1 MLSILAAILLLG
13 ILITM
18 HELGHFLA
26 ARACGIAVREY
37 SIGFGPQ
44 LFHRTGKS
52 GTEFSIRLIPMGG
65 YCAFYGEDTTD
76 EESLADPRAFAKQPV
91 WKRMITVLMGPGMN
105 FILAF
110 AVLFFYV
117 WIGGMASTVPVIG
130 AVEEG
135 TPAMEAGLQVGDQV
149 LEINGVQLIDMPLE
163 TFTQATAQYQDGG
176 SPLRL
181 SILRGSENLELQL
194 TPFYD
199 EALGRFRLGISVS
212 TGTRTAVDADGR
224 VHVIT
229 RRARLTD
236 AASIAWNNC
245 VYAGTTMITALKNLV
260 TRGEGLDQTS
270 GPVGIVSMVS
280 SEVRTGGLDAF
291 INLLILISINLGIMN
306 LLPIPGLDGSRILFQ
321 LLEVIRRKPIP
332 PEKEAVVHLA
342 GFVLLFGLMIFF
354 TYRDI
359 MNLIR

>member
-18 HELGHFLA
+18 HEFGHFLA

-44 LFHRTGKS
+44 LLHKTGKK
-52 GTEFSIRLIPMGG
+52 GTLFSLRLIPMGG

-76 EESLADPRAFAKQPV
+76 ETSLADPRAFSKQPV

-105 FILAF
+105 FLLAF

-117 WIGGMASTVPVIG
+117 WIGGTTSTVPVIA
-130 AVEEG
+130 AVEENS
-135 TPAMEAGLQVGDQV
+135 PAMEAGLEAGDQV
-149 LEINGVQLIDMPLE
+149 LEIDGIQLIDTTLDS
-163 TFTQATAQYQDGG
+163 FTEAIGHYQEGS
-176 SPLRL
+176 SPLVL
-181 SILRGSENLELQL
+181 TVLRGTETLELQL
-194 TPFYD
+194 RPFWD
-199 EALGRFRLGISVS
+199 EELGRYRFGISVS
-212 TGTRTAVDADGR
+212 TSARTTTGTDGKL
-224 VHVIT
+224 HVIT
-229 RRARLTD
+229 RPASIGT

-245 VYAGTTMITALKNLV
+245 IYAGTAMLTALKNLV

-280 SEVRTGGLDAF
+280 SEVRAGGLDAF

-321 LLEVIRRKPIP
+321 LLEVVRRKPIP

-359 MNLIR
+359 MHLIH

>member
-44 LFHRTGKS
+44 LFHRTAKS
-52 GTEFSIRLIPMGG
+52 GTEFSIRVIPMGG

-76 EESLADPRAFAKQPV
+76 EQSLADPRAFAKQAV
-91 WKRMITVLMGPGMN
+91 WKRMITGLMGPGMN
-105 FILAF
+105 FLLAF
-110 AVLFFYV
+110 AV
-117 WIGGMASTVPVIG
+117 A
-130 AVEEG
+130 
-135 TPAMEAGLQVGDQV
+135 AGLTAGDQV
-149 LEINGVQLIDMPLE
+149 IEIDGVNLVDTSLE
-163 TFTQATAQYQDGG
+163 TFTEAISAYQEGS
-176 SPLRL
+176 SPLQL
-181 SILRGSENLELQL
+181 SVIRGSENLQLSL

-199 EALGRFRLGISVS
+199 EELDRYRFGISVS
-212 TGTRTAVDADGR
+212 TSTRTTVGADGR

-229 RRARLTD
+229 RPATLVQ

-245 VYAGTTMITALKNLV
+245 TYAGTAMVTALKNLV

-280 SEVRTGGLDAF
+280 SEVRTGGMDAF

-306 LLPIPGLDGSRILFQ
+306 LLPIPGLDGSRFLFQ
-321 LLEVIRRKPIP
+321 VLEVIRRKPIP

-342 GFVLLFGLMIFF
+342 GFVLLFSLMIFF

>member
-44 LFHRTGKS
+44 LFHRTAKS
-52 GTEFSIRLIPMGG
+52 GTEFSIRVIPMGG

-76 EESLADPRAFAKQPV
+76 EQSLADPRAFAKEAV

-110 AVLFFYV
+110 AVLFFYI
-117 WIGGMASTVPVIG
+117 WIGGTASTVPVI
-130 AVEEG
+130 ASVEEG
-135 TPAMEAGLQVGDQV
+135 SPAMAAGLTAGDQV
-149 LEINGVQLIDMPLE
+149 IEIDGVNLVDTSLE
-163 TFTQATAQYQDGG
+163 TFTQAISAYQEGS
-176 SPLRL
+176 SPLQL
-181 SILRGSENLELQL
+181 SVIRGSENLQLSL

-199 EALGRFRLGISVS
+199 EELDRYRFGISVS
-212 TGTRTAVDADGR
+212 TSTRTTVGADGR

-229 RRARLTD
+229 RPATLVQ

-245 VYAGTTMITALKNLV
+245 TYAGTAMVTALKNLV

-280 SEVRTGGLDAF
+280 SEVRTGGMDAF

-306 LLPIPGLDGSRILFQ
+306 LLPIPGLDGSRFLFQ
-321 LLEVIRRKPIP
+321 VLEVIRRKPIP

-342 GFVLLFGLMIFF
+342 GFVLLFSLMIFF

>member
-13 ILITM
+13 ILVTV
-18 HELGHFLA
+18 HEFGHFLA

-44 LFHRTGKS
+44 LFHRTGKK
-52 GTEFSIRLIPMGG
+52 GTVFSLRLIPMGG
-65 YCAFYGEDTTD
+65 FCAFYGEDTTD
-76 EESLADPRAFAKQPV
+76 EKALADPRAFSTQAV

-117 WIGGMASTVPVIG
+117 WIGGTTSTVPVIT
-130 AVEEG
+130 AVEENS
-135 TPAMEAGLQVGDQV
+135 PAMEAGLEAGDQV
-149 LEINGVQLIDMPLE
+149 LAIDGIDLTDASLE
-163 TFTQATAQYQDGG
+163 SFTEAIGHYQEGS
-176 SPLRL
+176 SPLVL
-181 SILRGSENLELQL
+181 SVVRGSGELELQL
-194 TPFYD
+194 TPFWD
-199 EALGRFRLGISVS
+199 DALSRYRFGISVS
-212 TGTRTAVDADGR
+212 TVARTTTDADGR
-224 VHVIT
+224 VHVLT
-229 RRARLTD
+229 RPASIPT

-245 VYAGTTMITALKNLV
+245 VYAGSAMLTALKNLV

-270 GPVGIVSMVS
+270 GPVGIVSLVS
-280 SEVRTGGLDAF
+280 SEVRTGGMDAF

-306 LLPIPGLDGSRILFQ
+306 LLPIPGLDGSRFLFQ

-359 MNLIR
+359 MNLIH